1 LPLSRLNKEQLEAA
15 TCKYGHNLI
24 IASAGT
30 GKTSTIVAR
39 IAHLINNGV
48 KPEEILLLTF
58 TNKSAHEMVTRVA
71 KYFGDEAKKV
81 EAGTFHAV
89 SYRLLK
95 RFGKNIS
102 LKQPSELKIL
112 FKSIYERRNFLLIDP
127 ESRPYSATYL
137 YDEYSLFLNA
147 TKNQKFD
154 DWLLN
159 TKGKEEHEIY
169 MDAYV
174 DIINEYEELK
184 RDYGYVNF
192 DDLLVMMRDELSQ
205 RELPY
210 KEVLVDE
217 YQDTNPL
224 QNSLIEA
231 IEPNSLFCV
240 GDYDQSIYAF
250 NGSDISII
258 GSFSDRYPKSN
269 VYTLTKNYRSTQ
281 YILTLAN
288 RVIEINDRLYPKR
301 LEVIRDS
308 KEAHIPSL
316 LMYDELFSQYH
327 AISKKI
333 SQSHRKHS
341 EIAIIFRNNSSADGI
356 EASLREYD
364 IVAKRRGGT
373 SFFDT
378 REIKA
383 ILDLATLFSNP
394 KDMMAF
400 IHIFEYAR
408 GIGSAIAKELFEAL
422 YELGD
427 GNIIKGFLHPKDVA
441 NPFKKRNKALQLG
454 LFDDFEELGSVS
466 QFRELNIE
474 EGFLK
479 NPILKHPK
487 LSIDGARLL
496 YEYYILLKKTRQVK
510 SPTTLISI
518 LQTSDIFGEIIHD
531 LSTKRATTK
540 EGNIDKDLKE
550 IAVEKINRK
559 IELLKDLTKH
569 YNDLDKFLNAMVL
582 GSKEITEKGGVN
594 LLSVHASKGLE
605 FEEVYVVDLMD
616 GRFPNRKLM
625 SKSNS
630 DIDEE
635 RRLFYV
641 AVTRA
646 KDELYLSYARYDKIK
661 KIDYIPSLFLKEAGM
676 VE

>member
-1 LPLSRLNKEQLEAA
+1 
-15 TCKYGHNLI
+15 
-24 IASAGT
+24 
-30 GKTSTIVAR
+30 
-39 IAHLINNGV
+39 
-48 KPEEILLLTF
+48 
-58 TNKSAHEMVTRVA
+58 
-71 KYFGDEAKKV
+71 
-81 EAGTFHAV
+81 
-89 SYRLLK
+89 
-95 RFGKNIS
+95 
-102 LKQPSELKIL
+102 
-112 FKSIYERRNFLLIDP
+112 
-127 ESRPYSATYL
+127 
-137 YDEYSLFLNA
+137 
-147 TKNQKFD
+147 
-154 DWLLN
+154 
-159 TKGKEEHEIY
+159 
-169 MDAYV
+169 
-174 DIINEYEELK
+174 
-184 RDYGYVNF
+184 
-192 DDLLVMMRDELSQ
+192 MMRDELSQ

>member
-1 LPLSRLNKEQLEAA
+1 LPLSRLNKEQLQAA